1 MIASRKASHLRIFK
15 TKWFARFAR
24 QQRIEDR
31 ALCDAIERAEKG
43 QIDADL
49 GGGVIKQRIARP
61 KEGRSGGYRSIVL
74 FRSSDRAFFVYGFPK
89 SARDNIRRDEM
100 KGFKALADEM
110 LSYDDAALAKALKS
124 GAVLE
129 VECDEQDVSK

>member
-1 MIASRKASHLRIFK
+1 
-15 TKWFARFAR
+15 
-24 QQRIEDR
+24 
-31 ALCDAIERAEKG
+31 
-43 QIDADL
+43 
-49 GGGVIKQRIARP
+49 
-61 KEGRSGGYRSIVL
+61 
-74 FRSSDRAFFVYGFPK
+74 
-89 SARDNIRRDEM
+89 M